1 MFAHLNRNGIQFHFK
16 LINIETLDTTLNMFS
31 LFASTGDLSLN
42 VKETIC
48 FEILN
53 CGDVSGIFFV
63 SVSDDQGF
71 VLDPLLSTFELE
83 AGEKDTGIINIR
95 ATFPSVVYVHYLFVK
110 KTQHNSYLFIQKNE
124 MNIYMYYSNILHC
137 QS

>member
-16 LINIETLDTTLNMFS
+16 LINVETLDTTLNMFS

-110 KTQHNSYLFIQKNE
+110 KNNNTIHISLSRK
-124 MNIYMYYSNILHC
+124 MK
-137 QS
+137 